1 MAQGRN
7 DRIGQVQQ
15 SMLEQGM
22 NSNLHSAQGQWR
34 PMTEA
39 DLPAASVLAASIHP
53 AYPEDDAVFAER
65 LRLYPNGCRVFDRGE
80 GAEAYVVSHPWRHLE
95 APALNSL
102 LGGIPAAPSTFYIH
116 DLALS
121 PAVRK
126 TGAASQ
132 IVAWLVD
139 HARAEG
145 ILHISLIAVNGSA
158 SFWQRQ
164 GFAVMQDRT
173 LADSLRSYGND
184 AQFMVRDLS

>member
-1 MAQGRN
+1 
-7 DRIGQVQQ
+7 
-15 SMLEQGM
+15 MLEQGM

-34 PMTEA
+34 PMIEA
-39 DLPAASVLAASIHP
+39 DLPAVSVLAASIHP

-65 LRLYPNGCRVFDRGE
+65 LRLYAGGCRVFDHGD
-80 GAEAYVVSHPWRHLE
+80 GAEAYVVSHPWRGLQP
-95 APALNSL
+95 PALNSL
-102 LGGIPAAPSTFYIH
+102 LEGIPAAPSTFYIH

-145 ILHISLIAVNGSA
+145 MPHMSLIAVNGSA

-164 GFAVMQDRT
+164 GFTMMQDGT